1 MLQEKKET
9 ENTLVARVAQALYDF
24 ENSNRTLRLYRDVLV
39 SKAQELLVA
48 SETAYKAGTID
59 FLSLIDAQQKLLE
72 FQLQYERAA
81 ADNQQK
87 LAELEMLV
95 GSEL

>member
-1 MLQEKKET
+1 M
-9 ENTLVARVAQALYDF
+9 YDF

-39 SKAQELLVA
+39 SKAQELLGA
-48 SETAYKAGTID
+48 SETAYKTGTID
-59 FLSLIDAQQKLLE
+59 FLSLINAQQKLLE
-72 FQLQYERAA
+72 FQLRYERAT

-95 GSEL
+95 GSDL